1 MAAPLPSLPLSVP
14 AAAVP
19 DHAVRVKPFLAA
31 LLCLL
36 ALGGAHAVA
45 QSTTVISGTVYDPRT
60 TSDALPLP
68 NVLVYATTGTPS
80 ALPSGVQCLTST
92 NSMPADPDIVS
103 STYTAVDG
111 TYTLANVPVNT
122 TVTLVI
128 QAGKWRMQYPNTA
141 VGSSPL
147 TGLALHMP
155 ANHTQGDIP
164 MIAIS
169 TGSVDALECV
179 FRQMGIDDCEFT
191 DDNGAVISGC
201 NPGGHIHLYQGSD
214 SPGAAMSASTPSQT
228 ELMSSATLM
237 NGYDMLMFPCQGSS
251 SNQSTLTGATNLFDF
266 ANSGGRVFAT
276 HYSYAWLD
284 PDSPFDAQFPSVAN
298 WTIGSEQQIT
308 SGTGT
313 LDTSFSDGAMMA
325 QWLQNAGATI
335 TGSPDEIEIGT
346 LRNDVSSVIAP
357 SQSWVTLNS
366 GTYAGQTGNPVMQMT
381 FNTPVGSP
389 AASQCGRVV
398 YNDYHVF
405 NASATGTVYPNEC
418 PAAAAMTPQEEM
430 LEFALFDLSSFVT
443 PVVVPT
449 LSISFSPSPLVV
461 NQGDTADQVTVDVT
475 NTSATTE
482 VYSSTV
488 LTLALPPG
496 LTAAA
501 LADATGGWTC
511 TVSTLTCARSTTL
524 AASASDSV
532 TLTVS
537 VPAYG
542 TGSAATGLI
551 TATASSPTFSSN
563 VAATDNVIFQQPPTI
578 TWQTPAS
585 IVFGTALSGV
595 QLDATSPVAGS
606 FSYSP
611 AAGTVLGT
619 GQHTLT
625 VTFTPT
631 DTVDYTSAT
640 ANVTLTVIPITVT
653 LGLTSNAN
661 PVFMANAVTFTVSI
675 ATQVTAPTGT
685 VTFYDNGTQIGTGS
699 VSNGVATF
707 TTTAL
712 NTQVHSITAIY
723 SGDSSYGPSVSGV
736 LSQNVMDFTF
746 AVAGGDSAN
755 VPAGGMA
762 PFSLVVSPVG
772 GSTLPAAIT
781 LNITGLSLGAI
792 ATFAP
797 ASVAAGSGETTVT
810 LQVQLPGS
818 AANHR
823 PARPFGGGPL
833 PLALCLILLPFA
845 GRLCKA
851 ARHWKTLAVLGLVGA
866 GLALGVNGC
875 GGNAALKAS
884 SYSLNVTA
892 VSGGLSHAATLNLTV
907 K

>member
-1 MAAPLPSLPLSVP
+1 MAAPLPCLPLSVP

-19 DHAVRVKPFLAA
+19 DHAVRVTPFLAA
-31 LLCLL
+31 LICLL
-36 ALGGAHAVA
+36 VLGGAHAGA

-92 NSMPADPDIVS
+92 DSMPADPDIVS

-475 NTSATTE
+475 NTSASTE

-496 LTAAA
+496 LTATA

-511 TVSTLTCARSTTL
+511 TVSTLTCAEYRL
-524 AASASDSV
+524 GRRRQRLGHPHGQRPRLWDRKRRHRPHHRDR
-532 TLTVS
+532 LQ
-537 VPAYG
+537 PQLLEQCHCDG
-542 TGSAATGLI
+542 QCHL
-551 TATASSPTFSSN
+551 P
-563 VAATDNVIFQQPPTI
+563 AATDHHMADARVHRLWHRAERRATRCNLPRGRF
-578 TWQTPAS
+578 
-585 IVFGTALSGV
+585 V
-595 QLDATSPVAGS
+595 QLLAHRRD
-606 FSYSP
+606 
-611 AAGTVLGT
+611 
-619 GQHTLT
+619 
-625 VTFTPT
+625 
-631 DTVDYTSAT
+631 
-640 ANVTLTVIPITVT
+640 
-653 LGLTSNAN
+653 
-661 PVFMANAVTFTVSI
+661 
-675 ATQVTAPTGT
+675 
-685 VTFYDNGTQIGTGS
+685 
-699 VSNGVATF
+699 
-707 TTTAL
+707 
-712 NTQVHSITAIY
+712 
-723 SGDSSYGPSVSGV
+723 GPR
-736 LSQNVMDFTF
+736 
-746 AVAGGDSAN
+746 
-755 VPAGGMA
+755 
-762 PFSLVVSPVG
+762 
-772 GSTLPAAIT
+772 
-781 LNITGLSLGAI
+781 
-792 ATFAP
+792 
-797 ASVAAGSGETTVT
+797 
-810 LQVQLPGS
+810 
-818 AANHR
+818 HR
-823 PARPFGGGPL
+823 PAHAHGYLHAHRYRGLHQRDGQRDPDRHPHHGHAWADLERQPSLHGQCGHLHGEHRHPGHC
-833 PLALCLILLPFA
+833 AHRHSHLLRQRNPDRNRLGKQR
-845 GRLCKA
+845 GRHLYHNRA
-851 ARHWKTLAVLGLVGA
+851 
-866 GLALGVNGC
+866 
-875 GGNAALKAS
+875 
-884 SYSLNVTA
+884 
-892 VSGGLSHAATLNLTV
+892 
-907 K
+907 